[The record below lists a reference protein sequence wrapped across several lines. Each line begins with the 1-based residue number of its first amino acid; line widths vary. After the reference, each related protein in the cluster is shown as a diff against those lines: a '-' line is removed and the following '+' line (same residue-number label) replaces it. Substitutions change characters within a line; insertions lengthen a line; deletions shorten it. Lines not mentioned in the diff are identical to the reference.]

1 MTSLPQGKPL
11 FDGNRVAIVT
21 GAGRGIGEAV
31 ARILA
36 EHGARVV
43 VSDVDAVLAENVA
56 SAIRAAG
63 GDAISN
69 PCDVSKPAE
78 CERLVRETVTHF
90 GALHILINNAAICP
104 RVPLDDMTE
113 AVFDTLMAVNLK
125 SVFFLSRAA
134 GNAMK
139 PNHWGRI
146 VNLSSTAG
154 RIGGVINA
162 TVYGATKA
170 GVIAMTKSL
179 ARHFAPWNIL
189 VNAVAPGTV
198 KTRMMAN
205 MAQDALDNAVA
216 GVPLK
221 RMSEPEEQARV
232 IVFLAS
238 EWASFVD
245 GAVIDANGGAVMV

>member
-1 MTSLPQGKPL
+1 MVKNGALLANKTT
-11 FDGNRVAIVT
+11 IVT

-31 ARILA
+31 ARMLA
-36 EHGARVV
+36 DEGARVV
-43 VSDVDAVLAENVA
+43 VSDIDAALAEGVA
-56 SAIRAAG
+56 SAIRKNG
-63 GDAISN
+63 GDAIAIA
-69 PCDVSKPAE
+69 CDVSKPSE
-78 CERLVRETVTHF
+78 CERLVAETVQHY

-113 AVFDTLMAVNLK
+113 DVFDALMAVNLK

-139 PNHWGRI
+139 PNGWGRI
-146 VNLSSTAG
+146 VNVSSTAG
-154 RIGGVINA
+154 RIGGVINT

-170 GVIAMTKSL
+170 GVMAMTKSL

-205 MAQDALDNAVA
+205 MTEAALEDAVA
-216 GVPLK
+216 NVPLR

-238 EWASFVD
+238 DMASFMTGAIVD
-245 GAVIDANGGAVMV
+245 VNGGAVMP